1 MIKRVLV
8 LLFLLVFLILY
19 FTQEPENLTIVKQRY
34 IKLLEY
40 LNTDACPEEFHS
52 LREYTIITG
61 RTHII
66 NGDIGYNTN
75 KGTEIGVCLG
85 DPNDMFHVL
94 LHELAHSTVSEYT
107 HSDQFWKNFNKLK
120 EICVN
125 LGIYTRITQR
135 RRFCNKYIVD

>member
-1 MIKRVLV
+1 MIKWVLV
-8 LLFLLVFLILY
+8 FLFLLVFLILY

-34 IKLLEY
+34 LKLLEY
-40 LNTDACPEEFHS
+40 LNTDECPKEFYP
-52 LREYTIITG
+52 LRDYTIITG

-75 KGTEIGVCLG
+75 KGSEIGICLG

-94 LHELAHSTVSEYT
+94 LHELTHSTVTEYT
-107 HSDQFWKNFNKLK
+107 HSKEFWENFNKLK